1 MVSLGRVLHS
11 LPPMQKTLAEPLQ
24 RALLAQVIDQMPA
37 GVIIAAPNGQILLA
51 NVQAE
56 RIWRRPILRSNSV
69 AEYVSLKGFH
79 ADGRP
84 YRAEEWPLARS
95 VQNGEIVDSEE
106 VEFVRGDGTR
116 AVMRVSSAPIRDGN
130 GNIAAAVVTFF
141 DVTRQR
147 REQDALRFLARA
159 SAAIGATMLTDETL
173 RAVAHLSIPSFAD
186 VAVLFL
192 IGGGEIQRI
201 EVAAA
206 DEQQRRMIEDT
217 WTKERHLAS
226 SAVHNVIETGKPL
239 LLRDVDADYEK
250 VVGTALHPHLAET
263 VGARSMIT
271 VAMHSGK
278 MPFGALMFLRTRD
291 ENRYDEFDLFVAEE
305 IARRGVT
312 AMERSLLF
320 ESERAQRLRAE
331 HAASRLQHLQTLSS
345 AVSAAVSVEDVAR
358 AVIAVARDIAGA
370 SIVVV
375 GRVEG
380 EELHIIAAS
389 GIADAFLE
397 QYHNIPLSTALPLAE
412 SIRTCEPIWLGTF
425 DEAVARS
432 PLFRDAQPGS
442 TSRAWAVL
450 PLTADGQ
457 SIGAIGLSFASEQA
471 FSDADRS
478 FLMSLASQCGL
489 AFERARLYDAERR
502 AREEAEQ
509 ASRAKDDFLAILSHE
524 MRTPMTTVIGW
535 ADFLK
540 MTHGNDPAISGP
552 VDSLRTSARAQAR
565 LVDDLLDVSRI
576 VAGKL
581 RIEPRDTD
589 LSEIIRSATDQLL
602 VTADTKG
609 IYIESYGVD
618 EPLPIRGDPDRLR
631 QVLTNLLTNAVK
643 FTPAAG
649 HVSIRAAR
657 RELLYEVLV
666 EDDGEGI
673 SADFLPHVFDRFRQ
687 ASIGDSRRHSGLG
700 LGLSIVQHLVQL
712 HGGRVW
718 AESDGVGKG
727 ARFTVE
733 LPAPGRSS

>member
-1 MVSLGRVLHS
+1 
-11 LPPMQKTLAEPLQ
+11 MQKTLAEPLQ
-24 RALLAQVIDQMPA
+24 RALLAQVIEQMPA

-51 NVQAE
+51 NAQAE
-56 RIWRRPILRSNSV
+56 RIWRRPILGSKNVPDYGR
-69 AEYVSLKGFH
+69 LKGFH

-84 YRAEEWPLARS
+84 YRADEWPLARS
-95 VQNGEIVDSEE
+95 LQNGEIVDGEE

-116 AVMRVSSAPIRDGN
+116 GVMRVSSGPIHGN
-130 GNIAAAVVTFF
+130 DRNIAAGVVTFF
-141 DVTRQR
+141 DITEQR
-147 REQDALRFLARA
+147 REQDALRFLAEA
-159 SAAIGATMLTDETL
+159 SAAIGATLLTDETL

-192 IGGGEIQRI
+192 ISQGEIQRI
-201 EVAAA
+201 EVATA
-206 DEQQRRMIEDT
+206 DERRQRMIEDA
-217 WTKERHLAS
+217 WTSERPLAS
-226 SAVHNVIETGKPL
+226 SAVRCVIETGKPL
-239 LLRDVDADYEK
+239 LLRDIDSEYEK
-250 VVGTALHPHLAET
+250 TVGTAPRARLVRT

-271 VAMHSGK
+271 VAMHSGDK
-278 MPFGALMFLRTRD
+278 PFGALMFLRTRD
-291 ENRYDEFDLFVAEE
+291 EDRYDEFDLFVADE
-305 IARRGVT
+305 IARRSVT

-320 ESERAQRLRAE
+320 ESERAQRMRAE

-345 AVSAAVSVEDVAR
+345 ALSAAVTVEDVAR
-358 AVIAVARDIAGA
+358 AVIAARDIAGA

-389 GIADAFLE
+389 GILDAVLE
-397 QYHNIPLSTALPLAE
+397 RYRHIPLSAALPLAE
-412 SIRTCEPIWLGTF
+412 SIRTREPIWLGTS
-425 DEAVARS
+425 DEAVARA

-450 PLTADGQ
+450 PLTSDGRA
-457 SIGAIGLSFASEQA
+457 IGAIGLSFASEQA

-502 AREEAEQ
+502 AREDAEQ

-540 MTHGNDPAISGP
+540 MTHGNDPAIGGP

-581 RIEPRDTD
+581 RIEPRETD
-589 LSEIIRSATDQLL
+589 LSEIIRSAIDQVL

-643 FTPAAG
+643 FTTAGG

-657 RELLYEVLV
+657 RDSLYEVLV

-673 SADFLPHVFDRFRQ
+673 SPDFLPHVFDRFRQ

-712 HGGRVW
+712 HGGDVS
-718 AESDGVGKG
+718 ADSDGVGKG
-727 ARFTVE
+727 ARFIVE
-733 LPAPGRSS
+733 LPAPGRAAG